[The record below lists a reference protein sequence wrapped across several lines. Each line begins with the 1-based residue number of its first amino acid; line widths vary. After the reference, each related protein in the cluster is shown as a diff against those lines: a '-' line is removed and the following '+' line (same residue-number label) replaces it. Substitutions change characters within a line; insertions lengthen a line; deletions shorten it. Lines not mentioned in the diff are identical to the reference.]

1 MEKINKK
8 VEKIVV
14 ISGENN
20 HESGEKSCCK
30 WRKKHIKWRKL
41 LIKVE
46 KISGKVEKIYV
57 ENGENGIR
65 KMEKKLAYNGER
77 TYEQKLRSA

>member
-1 MEKINKK
+1 MEKINNK
-8 VEKIVV
+8 VEKKVV
-14 ISGENN
+14 VSGD
-20 HESGEKSCCK
+20 
-30 WRKKHIKWRKL
+30 KKHIKWRKL

>member
-1 MEKINKK
+1 MLQVEKIITK
-8 VEKIVV
+8 VEKKGVV
-14 ISGENN
+14 SGE
-20 HESGEKSCCK
+20 
-30 WRKKHIKWRKL
+30 KKHIKWRKL
-41 LIKVE
+41 SIKVE